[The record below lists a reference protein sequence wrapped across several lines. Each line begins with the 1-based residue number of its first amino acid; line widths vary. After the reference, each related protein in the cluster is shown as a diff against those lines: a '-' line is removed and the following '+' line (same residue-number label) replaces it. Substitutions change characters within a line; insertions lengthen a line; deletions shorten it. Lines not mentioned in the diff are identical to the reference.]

1 MKVKITQRSVYHKIA
16 QIEIDVPVPKDAE
29 FDQIQE
35 WIIDNEDTWVDKI
48 DHELNEQ
55 EFVFGNGM
63 DDDNNWTD
71 NNENSEWRID
81 AVRETML
88 GKMPTGGHL

>member
-16 QIEIDVPVPKDAE
+16 QIEIDVSVPKDAE

-48 DHELNEQ
+48 DHKL
-55 EFVFGNGM
+55 
-63 DDDNNWTD
+63 
-71 NNENSEWRID
+71 
-81 AVRETML
+81 
-88 GKMPTGGHL
+88 K

>member
-1 MKVKITQRSVYHKIA
+1 
-16 QIEIDVPVPKDAE
+16 
-29 FDQIQE
+29 
-35 WIIDNEDTWVDKI
+35 
-48 DHELNEQ
+48 
-55 EFVFGNGM
+55 M

>member
-16 QIEIDVPVPKDAE
+16 QIEIDVPVPKNAFFE
-29 FDQIQE
+29 EIQE

-63 DDDNNWTD
+63 DDGNWTD
-71 NNENSEWRID
+71 RHEDSEWRID
-81 AVRETML
+81 AVRETVL
-88 GKMPTGGHL
+88 GKMLTGGHL

>member
-16 QIEIDVPVPKDAE
+16 QIEIDVPVPKDSF
-29 FDQIQE
+29 FDTIHE
-35 WIIDNEDTWVDKI
+35 WIINNDEEWVDKI
-48 DHELNEQ
+48 DHELNKQ

-71 NNENSEWRID
+71 KNENSEWRID
-81 AVRETML
+81 AVRETEL

>member
-1 MKVKITQRSVYHKIA
+1 MKVKITQRSVYHKIS
-16 QIEIDVPVPKDAE
+16 QIEIDVPVPKNAFFE
-29 FDQIQE
+29 EIHE
-35 WIIDNEDTWVDKI
+35 WIIENEDTWVDKI
-48 DHELNEQ
+48 DHKLNEQ

>member
-16 QIEIDVPVPKDAE
+16 QIEIDVPVPKNAFFE
-29 FDQIQE
+29 EIQE

-63 DDDNNWTD
+63 DDGNWTD
-71 NNENSEWRID
+71 RHEDSEWRID
-81 AVRETML
+81 AVRETVL

>member
-16 QIEIDVPVPKDAE
+16 QIEIDVPVPKDSF
-29 FDQIQE
+29 FDTIHE
-35 WIIDNEDTWVDKI
+35 WIINNDDEWVDKI
-48 DHELNEQ
+48 DHELNKQ

-71 NNENSEWRID
+71 KNENSEWRID
-81 AVRETML
+81 AVRETGL

>member
-1 MKVKITQRSVYHKIA
+1 MRTRRC
-16 QIEIDVPVPKDAE
+16 
-29 FDQIQE
+29 
-35 WIIDNEDTWVDKI
+35 WIGFN
-48 DHELNEQ
+48 LNKLFLNKQ

-71 NNENSEWRID
+71 KNENSEWRID
-81 AVRETML
+81 AVRETEL

>member
-16 QIEIDVPVPKDAE
+16 QIEIDVPVPKDSF
-29 FDQIQE
+29 FDTIHE
-35 WIIDNEDTWVDKI
+35 WIINNDDEWVDKI
-48 DHELNEQ
+48 DHELNKQ

-63 DDDNNWTD
+63 DDDNSWTD
-71 NNENSEWRID
+71 KNENSECRID
-81 AVRETML
+81 AVRETGL